1 MIAWKNWLVVLAAA
15 LGLTAMEAQAKPN
28 LTGDWKLNVS
38 RSEFG
43 EFPAPASMTMKNTH
57 EEPSLKVLSKAV
69 SDAGEANYDLTFRT
83 DGVETVN
90 TVGPTEMKS
99 VSSWEGETLVL
110 KTKGTFGD
118 TDVTLV
124 DKWDL
129 SDGGKTLTIR
139 RHWSSSRGELDQ
151 KLVLEKQ

>member
-1 MIAWKNWLVVLAAA
+1 MKLALVLAFSF
-15 LGLTAMEAQAKPN
+15 GLSAVPVDAKPN
-28 LTGDWKLNVS
+28 LSGDWKLNVS

-43 EFPAPASMTMKNTH
+43 EFPAPSSMTMKNSH
-57 EEPSLKVLSKAV
+57 EEPALKALSKVV
-69 SDAGEANYDLTFRT
+69 SDAGEATYDLNFRT

-90 TVGPTEMKS
+90 MAGPTELKTTS
-99 VSSWEGETLVL
+99 KWDGDVLVMN
-110 KTKGTFGD
+110 TKGTFGD
-118 TDVTLV
+118 TEVTLV

-139 RHWSSSRGELDQ
+139 RHWSSSRGEFDQ

>member
-1 MIAWKNWLVVLAAA
+1 MTAWKHWTVALAAA
-15 LGLTAMEAQAKPN
+15 FGLTAIEAQAKQN
-28 LTGDWKLNVS
+28 LSGDWKLNVS

-43 EFPAPASMTMKNTH
+43 EVPALASMTMKNSH
-57 EEPSLKVLSKAV
+57 EEPALKALSKVV
-69 SDAGEANYDLTFRT
+69 SDAGEATYNLTFRT

-90 TVGPTEMKS
+90 MAGPTELKTTS
-99 VSSWEGETLVL
+99 KWDGDVLVMS
-110 KTKGTFGD
+110 TKGTFGD
-118 TDVTLV
+118 TEVTLV

-139 RHWSSSRGELDQ
+139 RHWSSSRGEFDQ